1 MPNKLLIYETT
12 HFENISA
19 LLVLSEHFFE
29 EATIFIC
36 DDSKRQLE
44 HILNNFN
51 TSLKIN
57 WVTQGRQS
65 NRAFI
70 RETFRFIKRNQYTH
84 LHIGT
89 LDHNLIFFAFH
100 LLLCPKLKV
109 SMTLHAINTYRTYA
123 YASFKDVSESV
134 AKPILHRRV
143 EAYRVLSP
151 GMTEYYKKMIK
162 KSNVFFIPGNFTK
175 PKGPDPVQRKDD
187 IFRIIIPGTVE
198 KVRRDYDFV
207 GKFFSQHLASLT
219 QVSKI
224 ELTLAGNASS
234 LYGQAIVSQLIKLTE
249 NNRFSIKYFQEI
261 LDQSVYETL
270 YENAD
275 IVLAPLVI
283 NRNYSKNR
291 KEITSLSH
299 SPGLFTDQ
307 LYLGKPAITPSG
319 LVQTKVQSYNRIY
332 DNSEELFN
340 ILYQL
345 MTGRSK
351 LKQTED
357 NMRQT
362 CDQLNRDFF
371 LNDFISLFTLDK

>member
-12 HFENISA
+12 HFETISA

-29 EATIFIC
+29 EVTIFIC
-36 DDSKRQLE
+36 DDSESQLE

-51 TSLKIN
+51 IRLKIN
-57 WVTQGRQS
+57 WITQGRQS

-70 RETFRFIKRNQYTH
+70 RKTFRFIKKNQYTH

-89 LDHNLIFFAFH
+89 LDHNLIFFAIH
-100 LLLCPKLKV
+100 LLFHHKLKV
-109 SMTLHAINTYRTYA
+109 SMTLHAINTSRTYA
-123 YASFKDVSESV
+123 YTSLKDISESV

-143 EAYRVLSP
+143 ENYRVLSP
-151 GMTEYYKKMIK
+151 GMTDYYKDTFK

-175 PKGPDPVQRKDD
+175 PKSPDPVQRKDD

-198 KVRRDYDFV
+198 EVRRDYNFV
-207 GKFFSQHLASLT
+207 GNFFSKYLTSLT

-234 LYGQAIVSQLIKLTE
+234 PYGRAIVSQLVKLTE
-249 NNRFSIKYFQEI
+249 NNRFSVKYFLKTIAQP
-261 LDQSVYETL
+261 VYEML
-270 YENAD
+270 YEDAD

-283 NRNYSKNR
+283 DRNYSKNR
-291 KEITSLSH
+291 KEITSLTL
-299 SPGLFTDQ
+299 SPGLFIDQ
-307 LYLGKPAITPSG
+307 LYFAKPAIIPSG
-319 LVQTKVQSYNRIY
+319 LVQTELQSYNRTY
-332 DNSEELFN
+332 GNSEELFN

-345 MTGRSK
+345 MADINK
-351 LKQTED
+351 LRQAED
-357 NMRQT
+357 NMRQA
-362 CDQLNRDFF
+362 CDQLNRNFF